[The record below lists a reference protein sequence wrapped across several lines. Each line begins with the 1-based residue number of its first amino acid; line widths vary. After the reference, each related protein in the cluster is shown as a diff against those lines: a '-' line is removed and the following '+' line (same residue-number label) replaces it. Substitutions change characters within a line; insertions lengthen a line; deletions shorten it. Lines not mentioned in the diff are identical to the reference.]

1 MMWFSTS
8 NKLLLKNA
16 CHTCMRYNKTSGAGA
31 RRDKPESAT
40 CQGWTS
46 CTRIRHKTGATEERE
61 LCHPARELAD
71 GQRVSIRGS
80 VANKPCTKS
89 YLGSMGQEFHRLML
103 RKLHKRPA
111 SKFGCYHAHLRPK
124 PHHTVTHTQAVI
136 RADAHTHCEHG
147 IDVPTDAHC
156 ACVPLH
162 IPAKAN
168 VTTRKCHRHVPPPT
182 RVVKLASTQQP
193 WMQSQCRRAPS
204 RRC

>member
-124 PHHTVTHTQAVI
+124 PHHTVTHTHTQAVI
-136 RADAHTHCEHG
+136 VPRHTRT
-147 IDVPTDAHC
+147 VNTASMSRPMLTAP
-156 ACVPLH
+156 ACPCISL
-162 IPAKAN
+162 PKPMSQQASA
-168 VTTRKCHRHVPPPT
+168 TATCHHL
-182 RVVKLASTQQP
+182 RV
-193 WMQSQCRRAPS
+193 W
-204 RRC
+204 

>member
-16 CHTCMRYNKTSGAGA
+16 CHTCMRHNKTSGAGA

-136 RADAHTHCEHG
+136 VPRHTRT
-147 IDVPTDAHC
+147 VNTASMSRPMLTAP
-156 ACVPLH
+156 ACPCISL
-162 IPAKAN
+162 PKPMSQQASA
-168 VTTRKCHRHVPPPT
+168 TATCHHL
-182 RVVKLASTQQP
+182 RV
-193 WMQSQCRRAPS
+193 W
-204 RRC
+204 